1 MKFMTRTRFVI
12 WGLRNT
18 RHSHRYIHKGF
29 YETLKSLNTEVLW
42 LDDHANFRGLIQK
55 GDFVIASGVASD
67 FLPLNRKSHYVLH
80 NVDNPIFQQAENK
93 INLQVFT
100 KDSSG
105 EKLDETISLWNEK
118 EKTLY
123 QPWGLPEPRSS
134 WLAPNDFKSKK
145 ENWIGAIWDNELHQG
160 NRKQIEEYVSALKI
174 HGIRFKRLG
183 GTRSI
188 SKEGLSSRNS
198 FDKVNQSRVGAAIVG
213 NWQKENGY
221 IPCRA
226 FKNIAAGA
234 IPISNADMSHV
245 FGSDYM
251 HVSDVKELV
260 EVSLEIDSN
269 QIRIRSEN
277 CKKMLDGYSYE
288 RALRRIVSLTL

>member
-1 MKFMTRTRFVI
+1 MTRTRFVI

-29 YETLKSLNTEVLW
+29 YETLKSLNAEVLW
-42 LDDHANFRGLIQK
+42 LDDHANFRGLIQN

-67 FLPLNRKSHYVLH
+67 FLPLNRKSHYALH

-100 KDSSG
+100 KDSNG

-134 WLAPNDFKSKK
+134 WLAPKDFKSKK
-145 ENWIGAIWDNELHQG
+145 ENWIGAIWDNDLHQG
-160 NRKQIEEYVSALKI
+160 NRKQIEEYVTALKI

-188 SKEGLSSRNS
+188 SKEGLSSRSS

-234 IPISNADMSHV
+234 IPISNADMTHV
-245 FGSDYM
+245 FGGDYI
-251 HVSDVKELV
+251 HIPDVKELV

-269 QIRIRSEN
+269 QIRIRSES